1 MYISLTSFS
10 CPSSLTCSDYW
21 LYTDKL
27 PLNNSPPALLDTSW
41 LLPNSG
47 ERSRLKC
54 TFHYFFLSIWAS
66 QMQYGPGPEDTCHFN
81 QGQNPQT
88 LKAASMVQLEWG
100 LSQTLHFVHHLG
112 LLQIQQESF
121 LCAFQLHMT
130 THSNKYA
137 VGMMQYRNKVVCWP
151 NAIFS
156 EIQKLFIPC
165 IL

>member
-1 MYISLTSFS
+1 
-10 CPSSLTCSDYW
+10 
-21 LYTDKL
+21 
-27 PLNNSPPALLDTSW
+27 
-41 LLPNSG
+41 
-47 ERSRLKC
+47 
-54 TFHYFFLSIWAS
+54 
-66 QMQYGPGPEDTCHFN
+66 MQYGPGPEDTCHFN

-88 LKAASMVQLEWG
+88 LKATSMVQLEQG
-100 LSQTLHFVHHLG
+100 LSQTLHFVHHLS

-137 VGMMQYRNKVVCWP
+137 VGMMQYLNKVVCWP